1 MSFPDRHTD
10 TNYGTETYEVLG
22 NIGDFSY
29 WLEDAP
35 NDGTSGSWNNRTLS
49 VEFLSRNKKIDPF
62 STRDQNTGRGIIKR
76 RNFAMPTS
84 GYTAYFESLHS
95 YWEEI
100 LDNSEDALARAE
112 VDYLKNERKSRY
124 ERIIAS
130 YNKENGFVGAYTYK
144 GEVGSF
150 QSDVNLKFIYWPNRW
165 GERLDDDPLLALPRI
180 VGTIGNDLVMKGD
193 DFRGFIVNLELDVD
207 SGTFEITAPQF
218 GYDGGPTQ
226 LDGSRVVFW
235 QHIYSGEGTIKG
247 VLSNDGSRGHTAEDL
262 PNYLAG
268 EVKVTGFSKNGES
281 GAGNQLVGVF
291 VGDKKSAFNDN

>member
-1 MSFPDRHTD
+1 M
-10 TNYGTETYEVLG
+10 G
-22 NIGDFSY
+22 NIGGFSY

-35 NDGTSGSWNNRTLS
+35 NDGTSGSWENRTLS

-62 STRDQNTGRGIIKR
+62 SERHPNTGEGTNLRSG
-76 RNFAMPTS
+76 FAMPTS
-84 GYTAYFESLHS
+84 GYGAYYDTLLKYYESLDPDGNFLS
-95 YWEEI
+95 RTLEEHEKD
-100 LDNSEDALARAE
+100 LRKAR
-112 VDYLKNERKSRY
+112 NES
-124 ERIIAS
+124 ITAS
-130 YNKENGFVGAYTYK
+130 YNKENGFVGAYIYK
-144 GEVGSF
+144 GEIGSF
-150 QSDVNLKFIYWPNRW
+150 QSDVNLEFIYRPYQFYRKPT
-165 GERLDDDPLLALPRI
+165 DLAQVPRI

-268 EVKVTGFSKNGES
+268 EVKVTGFSKNDES

-291 VGDKKSAFNDN
+291 VGDKQN